1 MRSMIAVVV
10 ALSLLP
16 LSASA
21 QFRLP
26 DILPIPDVD
35 IPDLPVKIPGLGNLF
50 EEGPTLTTSLEDA
63 QFGVA
68 FLDDFDPQVTTRMT
82 HLPRDEDGRFLLVRP
97 GLYQLNFRSYCL
109 HAGVYGPG
117 SGEGYLFAPLKGP
130 RAGVILSVLHG
141 SYRHPDIPQEQ
152 IQSLI
157 WAILAR
163 TKVSDMPTDLRDVA
177 RLLLTK
183 KEISAL
189 NGGAV
194 GQIPPE
200 LYDKVFGDVPAP
212 LRRVYEAEAGLRSA
226 FAQGVSEFDELERV
240 AVLAGDPPEAEDGPE
255 TPSGRWSYHPDG
267 YFIRYFPSGYS
278 KTRVQ
283 LYLPEPFTV
292 ERDGEGRISLV
303 ADGYGNRIEV
313 TYDGGTD
320 PVSIDGDDG
329 VRAYA
334 FGSIRFVRRIVLPPE
349 ITIDREATWEDTGMT
364 LVGVPSGQGRVTASE
379 GRFAEVGARYE
390 WAESHRQHVAGLVK
404 AVGSSGGG
412 ATTEGDLADIMDLA
426 HFAVALKA
434 ALADRLAEEP
444 WLAQQI
450 GLVQKAWQ
458 RAVCRH
464 LGTEVE
470 PPPAQVGWAGS
481 APVRVAALDLG
492 PLFAGAATAATGERS
507 FGSDSGTAQPG
518 DPDRQ
523 RLALGDE
530 DPDKDKPTDSD
541 IQAVQREKDIA
552 ELVRG
557 VFEQSDPSKYANSQE
572 YVDAMTK
579 EIEAQMRAKGLASGN
594 GKASHSPM
602 ATHCGT
608 GGLVPGGDQNDPGY
622 KNDWEAWYQYND
634 SGDWARQ
641 WVKSTHFSGLPDIIF
656 DAAFA
661 HEGVHQ
667 QKVRELNN
675 RGENACEW
683 ADKPSNYRATDLEA
697 YQKQIDM
704 LDNWLKHD
712 C

>member
-1 MRSMIAVVV
+1 MRPIVALLI

-16 LSASA
+16 LSAPA

-26 DILPIPDVD
+26 DIIPVPDVD

-63 QFGVA
+63 QFGVP
-68 FLDDFDPQVTTRMT
+68 FLDDFDPYFLTKMT
-82 HLPRDEDGRFLLVRP
+82 HLPRGPNGDFLLVRP
-97 GLYQLNFRSYCL
+97 GVYQHNFESYCL
-109 HAGVYGPG
+109 HAGAYGPG

-141 SYRHPDIPQEQ
+141 SFRHPDVPQQQ

-163 TKVSDMPTDLRDVA
+163 TKVSDMPTDLRGVA
-177 RLLLTK
+177 RLLLAK

-226 FAQGVSEFDELERV
+226 FAQGVSEFGELERV
-240 AVLAGDPPEAEDGPE
+240 AVLAGDPPETEEGPE

-267 YFIRYFPSGYS
+267 YFIRYFPTGYS

-292 ERDGEGRISLV
+292 ERDDQGRITLV
-303 ADGYGNRIEV
+303 ADQYGDRIEA
-313 TYDGGTD
+313 TYDDGID
-320 PVSIDGDDG
+320 PLSIAGDDG
-329 VRAYA
+329 VQAYA

-349 ITIDREATWEDTGMT
+349 ISIDREETWESTGMT
-364 LVGVPSGQGRVTASE
+364 LVGVPSGEGRVTESR
-379 GRFAEVGARYE
+379 GRFADIGARYE
-390 WAESHRQHVAGLVK
+390 WAQSHRQEVEGLVK
-404 AVGSSGGG
+404 AVADFGGG
-412 ATTEGDLADIMDLA
+412 AATEGDLADIMDLA

-434 ALADRLAEEP
+434 TLGEQLSEEP
-444 WLAQQI
+444 WLGQQI

-464 LGTEVE
+464 LGTEFE
-470 PPPAQVGWAGS
+470 PGAGGVARS
-481 APVRVAALDLG
+481 GRAPVRLASLDILPWLG
-492 PLFAGAATAATGERS
+492 TGTATANGDRA
-507 FGSDSGTAQPG
+507 FGSDSGAAQPG

-530 DPDKDKPTDSD
+530 DPETDKGTDPD
-541 IQAVQREKDIA
+541 IEKVKRELAGARIIRDCFAK
-552 ELVRG
+552 
-557 VFEQSDPSKYANSQE
+557 SDPSAYDNVDDYVKDVQKS
-572 YVDAMTK
+572 VDAELRK
-579 EIEAQMRAKGLASGN
+579 QGLLSGEQ
-594 GKASHSPM
+594 KSFSPM
-602 ATHCGT
+602 ATRCDGAF
-608 GGLVPGGDQNDPGY
+608 VPGGKEGDPDY
-622 KNDWEAWYQYND
+622 ARDWESWYQYNSSVD
-634 SGDWARQ
+634 
-641 WVKSTHFSGLPDIIF
+641 WVKEWVRANRFAGDPDIIF

-661 HEGVHQ
+661 HEQVHRDTF
-667 QKVRELNN
+667 KSLNDP
-675 RGENACEW
+675 CEW
-683 ADKPSNYRATDLEA
+683 AKDPKNYRQDDLKA
-697 YQKQIDM
+697 YDKQIGM
-704 LDNWLKHD
+704 LEDWLKHD